1 MVKNPP
7 VNAVDTGSVVG
18 SGRSSGGG
26 NGNHSSI
33 LAWEIPWTEESG
45 GLQCMGSQKVRLDLV
60 IEHAKCCKIQNVH
73 LLT

>member
-7 VNAVDTGSVVG
+7 VNAVDTGSIFG

-33 LAWEIPWTEESG
+33 LAWEIPCTEESG

-60 IEHAKCCKIQNVH
+60 TEHAKCCKIQNVH